1 MSPYQ
6 ETDENG
12 WSWQLSEP
20 NAGKAICLACQTYQL
35 SAVELVAEKVPAY
48 LLDAPW
54 LLHGSQTGILSM
66 CSKCFHRLSFYLKGV
81 PRSTVKELHIL
92 QIGKERNFSG

>member
-20 NAGKAICLACQTYQL
+20 NEAKAICLACQTYQL
-35 SAVELVAEKVPAY
+35 SAVELKSSP
-48 LLDAPW
+48 D
-54 LLHGSQTGILSM
+54 SQTGMLSM
-66 CSKCFHRLSFYLKGV
+66 CSKCFHRLYFYLKGV
-81 PRSTVKELHIL
+81 PRSTVKELYVKE
-92 QIGKERNFSG
+92 IGKDRQEIEE